1 MKKTTDIET
10 ETQPEVKPE
19 RYTKSDEPS
28 QAPQVACT
36 EASNENT
43 SDAQP
48 LAESC
53 HGLPL
58 TRAHLSNE
66 AATLLETL
74 SDVAES
80 EHNGEA
86 ANMLLQGIHGYPHE
100 VRNIRDLVEITDKLL
115 GIRQR
120 IVTLMAVQECSRDP
134 RWSQEQWRQWIN
146 SFTFDRRMMNDAID
160 IWRDQIFV
168 DDMSE
173 ITRQKEELAQTHG
186 QRREIRRGAFR
197 AWQKEQY
204 GQAAIAKI
212 FVKFQVTNLAELLED
227 WQTDISSLEYTEQ
240 RLRSLPKH
248 AACQPPVASQTSDV
262 YMEGRGNGSLQR
274 GPCTFIASRDAPGSI
289 DRFRKFVA
297 DTPKQHLHADHADQP
312 ATAPATDQNAVAAD
326 DNSATPPAMSACS
339 PPDSIPLWG
348 RGSRHYEE
356 LAKLRHLRKQAVKG
370 KEDARTMAWFQ
381 SGGLDRRLQQL
392 TLEHGAGRYW
402 DREGY
407 QIDLRPTAFE
417 DHLARSN
424 RT

>member
-1 MKKTTDIET
+1 MKQSET

-36 EASNENT
+36 EARNENT

-58 TRAHLSNE
+58 TRAKLSNE

-80 EHNGEA
+80 EHNGEVA
-86 ANMLLQGIHGYPHE
+86 DMLLQGIHGYPHE
-100 VRNIRDLVEITDKLL
+100 VRNLRDLAEFTEKLL

-173 ITRQKEELAQTHG
+173 ITRQKEEMAQTHG

-204 GQAAIAKI
+204 GQAAMAKI
-212 FVKFQVTNLAELLED
+212 FVKFPVTNLAELLED
-227 WQTDISSLEYTEQ
+227 WQTYISSMEYNEQ
-240 RLRSLPKH
+240 RLRNLPKKH
-248 AACQPPVASQTSDV
+248 FHRVKNIVFLSTFSFFNA
-262 YMEGRGNGSLQR
+262 LQ
-274 GPCTFIASRDAPGSI
+274 F
-289 DRFRKFVA
+289 
-297 DTPKQHLHADHADQP
+297 
-312 ATAPATDQNAVAAD
+312 
-326 DNSATPPAMSACS
+326 
-339 PPDSIPLWG
+339 
-348 RGSRHYEE
+348 
-356 LAKLRHLRKQAVKG
+356 
-370 KEDARTMAWFQ
+370 
-381 SGGLDRRLQQL
+381 
-392 TLEHGAGRYW
+392 
-402 DREGY
+402 
-407 QIDLRPTAFE
+407 
-417 DHLARSN
+417 
-424 RT
+424 

>member
-1 MKKTTDIET
+1 MKELKSLHVKHGNVLKPEDFEKATDIET

-100 VRNIRDLVEITDKLL
+100 VRNMRDLAKITEKLL

-146 SFTFDRRMMNDAID
+146 SFSFDRRMMNDAID

-173 ITRQKEELAQTHG
+173 ITRQKEEMAQTHG

-212 FVKFQVTNLAELLED
+212 FVKFPVTNLAELLED
-227 WQTDISSLEYTEQ
+227 WQTYISSMEYTEQ
-240 RLRSLPKH
+240 RLRNLPKISELTT
-248 AACQPPVASQTSDV
+248 VLLL
-262 YMEGRGNGSLQR
+262 LQCPR
-274 GPCTFIASRDAPGSI
+274 AHHR
-289 DRFRKFVA
+289 
-297 DTPKQHLHADHADQP
+297 
-312 ATAPATDQNAVAAD
+312 
-326 DNSATPPAMSACS
+326 
-339 PPDSIPLWG
+339 
-348 RGSRHYEE
+348 
-356 LAKLRHLRKQAVKG
+356 
-370 KEDARTMAWFQ
+370 
-381 SGGLDRRLQQL
+381 
-392 TLEHGAGRYW
+392 
-402 DREGY
+402 
-407 QIDLRPTAFE
+407 TAFHCGAAGQ
-417 DHLARSN
+417 DTMRNWQSCDIYASKR
-424 RT
+424 